1 MYNAIERGDFMPTID
16 DLKYLSE
23 RRLQAVEILN
33 SNKIYDIAM
42 HDSGYIIEF
51 ALKAA
56 VCKGSGFQ
64 KYPDDKKY
72 FTHRFDNLVKLAGL
86 EEELAQKKA
95 TDREFM
101 KNWSL
106 TTKWAVDLRYK
117 PIGKDDESN
126 SKSFVN
132 AVKSDKGGV
141 LPWIKTHW

>member
-1 MYNAIERGDFMPTID
+1 MATID

-23 RRLQAVEILN
+23 RRLEAVEIL
-33 SNKIYDIAM
+33 SNNNIHDIAR

-56 VCKGSGFQ
+56 VCKEKGVRNYPQ
-64 KYPDDKKY
+64 KQEY

-86 EEELAQKKA
+86 EEDLAAKKA
-95 TDREFM
+95 ADREFM
-101 KNWSL
+101 KNWSI
-106 TTKWAVDLRYK
+106 TTNWSVHLRYQ
-117 PIGKDDESN
+117 PIGKDDESI
-126 SKSFVN
+126 SKSFIN

>member
-1 MYNAIERGDFMPTID
+1 MTTID

-23 RRLQAVEILN
+23 RRLEAVEILN
-33 SNKIYDIAM
+33 DNKIYDIAM

-56 VCKGSGFQ
+56 VCKVEGFLE
-64 KYPDDKKY
+64 YPKDNRY
-72 FTHRFDNLVKLAGL
+72 HTHRFDNLVKLAGL
-86 EEELAQKKA
+86 EEKLSQKKA
-95 TDREFM
+95 MDREFM
-101 KNWSL
+101 KNWSI
-106 TTKWAVDLRYK
+106 TTKWAVELRYQT
-117 PIGKDDESN
+117 IGKDDESK